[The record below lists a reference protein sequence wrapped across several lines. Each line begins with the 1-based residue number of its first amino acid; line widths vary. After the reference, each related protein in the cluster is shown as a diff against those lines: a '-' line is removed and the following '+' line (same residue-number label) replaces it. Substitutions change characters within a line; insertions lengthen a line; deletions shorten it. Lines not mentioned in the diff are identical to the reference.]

1 MSDIKFSNRILRRF
15 AETVALELGADQ
27 INGML
32 TLANLPGDWKNPDV
46 FLTMDPDKS
55 AHVYAALQNAMRTYF
70 GRGARGVL

>member
-32 TLANLPGDWKNPDV
+32 TLANLPGDWKNPDGIADEEIETTQR
-46 FLTMDPDKS
+46 LAATIDQLPTMDRNLVDS
-55 AHVYAALQNAMRTYF
+55 
-70 GRGARGVL
+70 